1 MENIE
6 FWVDFVI
13 GNSSKLWKL
22 GLERKISWALNV
34 FTLPNLEIFNSKNV
48 GKKKCSHLGQQC
60 RATLRKMK
68 TLWIY
73 QNVHNIMF
81 ILMCP
86 NIYKDHQKLESSLTC
101 LSFFNFKRVGPN
113 LIEYTHTLICMKC
126 IWFKIGLSSS

>member
-1 MENIE
+1 VENIE

-34 FTLPNLEIFNSKNV
+34 FTLPNLENFNSKNV